1 MIRLVNLVNEK
12 DEIIGQT
19 DLLDAHRGEGKKHQ
33 AISWFLFRKNDAGI
47 FDLLLQQRSDQKI
60 VGATAWANTLCAN
73 VAPGETHQMCLQR
86 RSQEELG
93 LIWQEDWQTQEVAVL
108 DYQVACEPGFSE
120 NELDHFFVTV
130 LDSRQGAQV
139 HVLPNSEEVK
149 NFKWLS
155 WELVQSKK
163 FTDAMVIAPWFDL
176 FLDKPQV
183 ITAINQELVYG
194 HS

>member
-1 MIRLVNLVNEK
+1 MMRIVNLVNEK

-33 AISWFLFRKNDAGI
+33 AISWFLFRKNEAGVLE
-47 FDLLLQQRSDQKI
+47 LLLQQRSDRKI

-86 RSQEELG
+86 RSKEELG
-93 LIWQEDWQTQEVAVL
+93 LIWQEDWQTREVAVL
-108 DYQVACEPGFSE
+108 DYQVACEAGFSE

-130 LDSRQGAQV
+130 LNSQQAAAVR
-139 HVLPNSEEVK
+139 VLPNPEEVMG
-149 NFKWLS
+149 FQWMS

-163 FTDAMVIAPWFDL
+163 FADTIVIAPWFNL

-183 ITAINQELVYG
+183 VAAINQELVYG